1 MDKNQDG
8 RIDIE
13 ELKQNLFPLAS
24 KENLKH
30 LLQVFRYTVHHY
42 YFLHLQL
49 FYLALSSYT
58 VGLFPILTILSS
70 IYPKKSLKIFH
81 HNLGFR
87 LKQRSHGRHEG
98 IHYNMRLERSTLWHE
113 VQFILIYVRL
123 SIVINN
129 ENFCCALT
137 ELKVVQQHWHSTC
150 KGWPNI
156 LQYTR
161 YMQGNS

>member
-1 MDKNQDG
+1 MIFSILYY
-8 RIDIE
+8 R
-13 ELKQNLFPLAS
+13 PVS
-24 KENLKH
+24 
-30 LLQVFRYTVHHY
+30 YTDHS
-42 YFLHLQL
+42 F
-49 FYLALSSYT
+49 FYLS
-58 VGLFPILTILSS
+58 
-70 IYPKKSLKIFH
+70 KKRLNSL

-129 ENFCCALT
+129 ENVCCALT
-137 ELKVVQQHWHSTC
+137 ELKVVQQHWHWTW

-156 LQYTR
+156 LLYTR
-161 YMQGNS
+161 YMQNNS